1 VHGRSETA
9 PFSKPHGARPA
20 VHVLV
25 RRTLVQASFA
35 LVLVLAGFWLL
46 RNAQTNLTARSITS
60 GFDFLTRTAG
70 FAIGETSVRYAPS
83 DSYGRAV
90 LVGLLNTLK
99 VSAFAIL
106 GCTLLGLLV
115 GLGRLSGNT
124 LIRGL
129 ARAYVELVRNVPLLL
144 QLLFWYAF
152 ILNVFPP
159 VGSAWSGPFGIVLSN
174 RGLVLPT
181 LDASGT
187 LDVPHFERFNV
198 EGGYTISAELVT
210 LLIGLSI
217 YTAAYV
223 AEIIRAGIL
232 SVPSGQAEATQALGL
247 TRLQALRLVILP
259 QSLRAILPPL
269 ASWYLNTVKNSS
281 MAIAVG
287 YPDLLSVIDT
297 IINQTGQ
304 AVEGVALMVA
314 LYLAVNLAIAALL
327 NVYNTRV
334 ALQGPAAHGSARRS
348 HEGLRRTRWSRHSIG
363 NWARRSLTSSWR
375 STLASAA
382 VLLLA
387 AAALWNTIDWLLLSA
402 VWTDSARCRGPGT
415 GACWPFLRE
424 NYRTILFGLYPHEE
438 HWRAALGVALFS
450 VTLGLSFVRAL
461 WNGRLVLLWFG
472 VLITMLVLMGGGIFG
487 LDSVPTDKWSGL
499 PLTLILASL
508 AVMLAFPLAIL
519 LALGRRSPLPI
530 IQWSCTGFIEF
541 LRATP
546 LVGVLFIAA
555 VMFPLFLPPSVE
567 MNGFLR
573 VQIALVLFTSAYMA
587 EAIRAGLQA
596 VPRGQHEAATA
607 LGLSSFQRTTHIV
620 LPQALKVSLP
630 ALVNTSISEVKNT
643 TLVLIV
649 GMFDVLQTTRQS
661 LIEPQW
667 RPYFLEAYGFTAALF
682 FILCFAISQLSRK
695 VERHLDHPGK

>member
-1 VHGRSETA
+1 MIKRRGT
-9 PFSKPHGARPA
+9 GPA
-20 VHVLV
+20 LH
-25 RRTLVQASFA
+25 RRVPRALAQAIFA
-35 LVLVLAGFWLL
+35 LVLALIGFWFL
-46 RNAQTNLTARSITS
+46 RNAHENLAERSITS
-60 GFDFLTRTAG
+60 GFDFLSRTAG
-70 FAIGETSVRYAPS
+70 FAIGETSVRYAPN
-83 DSYGRAV
+83 DSYARAV

-99 VSAFAIL
+99 VSVFAIF
-106 GCTLLGLLV
+106 GCTLLGALV
-115 GLGRLSGNT
+115 ALGRLSSHA
-124 LIRGL
+124 LVRGL
-129 ARAYVELVRNVPLLL
+129 ALGYIELVRNVPLLL

-159 VGSAWSGPFGIVLSN
+159 VASAWTGPFGISLSN

-181 LDASGT
+181 FDASGAFVLPT
-187 LDVPHFERFNV
+187 MGRFNV
-198 EGGYTISAELVT
+198 EGGYTVSAELVT

-223 AEIIRAGIL
+223 AEIFRAGL
-232 SVPSGQAEATQALGL
+232 SSVPTGQREAAHALGL
-247 TRLQALRLVILP
+247 TRLQSLRLVIAP

-304 AVEGVALMVA
+304 AVEGVVLMVA
-314 LYLAVNLAIAALL
+314 LYLTVNLALATFL
-327 NVYNTRV
+327 NVYNARV
-334 ALQGPAAHGSARRS
+334 ARRGPAAHGGSSRS
-348 HEGLRRTRWSRHSIG
+348 DDTDRLAPGSNTGMVE
-363 NWARRSLTSSWR
+363 WARRNLASSWR
-375 STLASAA
+375 NAFVSAG
-382 VLLLA
+382 VLVVGGVAIWGIL
-387 AAALWNTIDWLLLSA
+387 DWAIFSA
-402 VWTDSARCRGPGT
+402 VFTDAGACHASEA

-438 HWRAALGVALFS
+438 HWRPGLTVVVFS
-450 VTLGLSFVRAL
+450 VALGLSFKRSL
-461 WNGRLVLLWFG
+461 WDRRLILLWATA
-472 VLITMLVLMGGGIFG
+472 LIAMLILMGGGVFG
-487 LDSVPTDKWSGL
+487 LSAVPADKWSGL
-499 PLTLILASL
+499 PLTLLLASL
-508 AVMLAFPLAIL
+508 AVLLAFPLSIL
-519 LALGRRSPLPI
+519 LALGRRSTLPI
-530 IQWSCTGFIEF
+530 IRWSCTSFIEF

-555 VMFPLFLPPSVE
+555 VMFPLFVPPSVE
-567 MNGFLR
+567 INGFLR
-573 VQIALVLFTSAYMA
+573 VQVALTLFTAAYMA

-596 VPRGQHEAATA
+596 VPRGQYEGASA
-607 LGLSSFQRTTHIV
+607 LGLSSIQTTAHVV
-620 LPQALKVSLP
+620 LPQALKVSFP

-667 RPYFLEAYGFTAALF
+667 RPCFLEAYGFTAALF
-682 FILCFAISQLSRK
+682 FILCLAISQLSRQ